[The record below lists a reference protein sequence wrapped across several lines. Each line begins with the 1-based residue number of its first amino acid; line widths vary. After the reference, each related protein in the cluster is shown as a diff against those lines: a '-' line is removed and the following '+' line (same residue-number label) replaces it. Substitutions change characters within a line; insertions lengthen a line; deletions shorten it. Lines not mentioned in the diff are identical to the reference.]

1 MLKRSIFTTSHLQ
14 TFSYP
19 LEKKLAVDLDA
30 DVKIRLWKGCM
41 FCLCH
46 RVMEKAQC
54 ALEWQDSL
62 RGLVLRDVP
71 QCPVGH
77 KLVDS
82 GNLHQGHFGVMVHLS
97 PGALFEGPGLYF
109 LNFQPGNTQEPWRTT
124 HRPGMVRAFGF
135 EDTLTSV
142 LRGWLGHN
150 QSLGLPGHLEGSVR
164 TPKWPAKGHRAV
176 RAV

>member
-1 MLKRSIFTTSHLQ
+1 MLMWRSGCG
-14 TFSYP
+14 
-19 LEKKLAVDLDA
+19 KDA
-30 DVKIRLWKGCM
+30 CSACATESWRRHSVLWSG
-41 FCLCH
+41 
-46 RVMEKAQC
+46 RT
-54 ALEWQDSL
+54 L

-150 QSLGLPGHLEGSVR
+150 QSLGLPGHLGGSVR